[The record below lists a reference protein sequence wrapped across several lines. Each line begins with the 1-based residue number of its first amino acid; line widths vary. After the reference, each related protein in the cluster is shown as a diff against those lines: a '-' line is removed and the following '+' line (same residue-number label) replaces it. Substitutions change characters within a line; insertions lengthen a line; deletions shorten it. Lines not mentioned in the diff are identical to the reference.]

1 MSTVGAVGLFSAVP
15 GCVLSRQIKNIAEN
29 KGGGKEIPWFHLYK
43 LSLLSMFVFI
53 NGAVKYNK
61 KNNHLKATSL
71 HFTASFECML
81 VNVLSHPGG
90 LTVEGVQS
98 GTLHLFS

>member
-1 MSTVGAVGLFSAVP
+1 M
-15 GCVLSRQIKNIAEN
+15 
-29 KGGGKEIPWFHLYK
+29 PWFHLYK

-53 NGAVKYNK
+53 NGAVKHDKK
-61 KNNHLKATSL
+61 KNNNLKATSL

-90 LTVEGVQS
+90 LTVEGLQS
-98 GTLHLFS
+98 VTLDLFS